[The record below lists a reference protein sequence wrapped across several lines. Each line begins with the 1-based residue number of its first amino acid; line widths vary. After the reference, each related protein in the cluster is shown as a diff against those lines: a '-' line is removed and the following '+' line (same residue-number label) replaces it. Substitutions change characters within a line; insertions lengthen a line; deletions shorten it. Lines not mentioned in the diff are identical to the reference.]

1 MAANFGNV
9 YLLSTL
15 PLNGN
20 FTPFETRWNVYTAV
34 VVLGIK
40 KVSCC
45 FVKVYIEFFSDSF
58 NEPTTFTCLF
68 CLAKRPN
75 FALNVNKQFS

>member
-40 KVSCC
+40 KVSLNS
-45 FVKVYIEFFSDSF
+45 FRTLLMSQQRLLVFF
-58 NEPTTFTCLF
+58 
-68 CLAKRPN
+68 A
-75 FALNVNKQFS
+75 